1 MQEFRE
7 VRTKDDGWRRE
18 SPRISCSP
26 SLDIADPDRSH
37 GPGVGEERANGHRHA
52 QTVTDPAFNLFPGRR
67 KGEVGVQDQACREDP
82 GDQNGRYGENGL
94 GNRSHPN
101 KLGVLT

>member
-7 VRTKDDGWRRE
+7 IRTKDDGWRRE
-18 SPRISCSP
+18 LPWIPRSP
-26 SLDIADPDRSH
+26 SLDISDPDRSH
-37 GPGVGEERANGHRHA
+37 GPGESEDRTNGHRHA
-52 QTVTDPAFNLFPGRR
+52 QAITDPAFNLVPGRR
-67 KGEVGVQDQACREDP
+67 KGEVGVQDQAHREHP

-101 KLGVLT
+101 KLEVLT

>member
-7 VRTKDDGWRRE
+7 VRTKDDRRRRK
-18 SPRISCSP
+18 SPRISCS

-37 GPGVGEERANGHRHA
+37 GPGKGEDGANGHGHA
-52 QTVTDPAFNLFPGRR
+52 QTVTDPAFNLVPGRR
-67 KGEVGVQDQACREDP
+67 KGEVSVQDQACRENS

-101 KLGVLT
+101 KLEVLT